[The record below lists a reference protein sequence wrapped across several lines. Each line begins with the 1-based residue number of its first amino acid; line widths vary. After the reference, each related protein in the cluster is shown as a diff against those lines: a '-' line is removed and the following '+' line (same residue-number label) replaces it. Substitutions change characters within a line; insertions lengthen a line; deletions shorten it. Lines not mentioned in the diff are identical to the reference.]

1 MFSRSNRRKYLVPG
15 FCLVILV
22 LLEVAL
28 ERRGIY
34 HSPSFFLGQLIPGMS
49 LASLFWRPLIPLT
62 ALSLVYAC
70 FSANQK
76 SLIYV
81 SVVSILFLVSRLLP
95 IEALEYYVIENRS
108 IYQKSDE
115 TDVDGLLFSPS
126 NYVASNIG
134 AWTLVS
140 GEGNRRNFEELERI
154 FEDPSYPWNIKAGE
168 GQNDI
173 ALLSDLKTPSW
184 WRAVGPDSSTRWF
197 EIEFSRPEKITR
209 VDLFLGGL
217 IYEYPRGLEIEY
229 TLAGSGRTVVDK
241 RYTPWEGPV
250 KWIKNGYPYLGL
262 DSEVF
267 LDFPQEIIVSKLLFR
282 QTVVDPAIP
291 WSVSEVK
298 LYRAKVV
305 DDYSLSTK

>member
-1 MFSRSNRRKYLVPG
+1 M
-15 FCLVILV
+15 
-22 LLEVAL
+22 
-28 ERRGIY
+28 
-34 HSPSFFLGQLIPGMS
+34 
-49 LASLFWRPLIPLT
+49 
-62 ALSLVYAC
+62 
-70 FSANQK
+70 
-76 SLIYV
+76 
-81 SVVSILFLVSRLLP
+81 
-95 IEALEYYVIENRS
+95 
-108 IYQKSDE
+108 
-115 TDVDGLLFSPS
+115 
-126 NYVASNIG
+126 
-134 AWTLVS
+134 
-140 GEGNRRNFEELERI
+140 
-154 FEDPSYPWNIKAGE
+154 
-168 GQNDI
+168 
-173 ALLSDLKTPSW
+173 
-184 WRAVGPDSSTRWF
+184 GPDSSTRWF